1 MKYARI
7 EDGRIME
14 FFEPPEGF
22 AITDCFVPAL
32 VWVDVTSVTPSPACN
47 WHAVSTSGVWTFTP

>member
-7 EDGRIME
+7 ERGRVME
-14 FFEPPEGF
+14 LFTLPEGF
-22 AITDCFVPAL
+22 AITDCFNAAL
-32 VWVDVTSVTPSPACN
+32 VWVDITSVTPQPNCN